1 MGMEGYVEKNLS
13 AIDEVLAAAE
23 EIRQKLN
30 KNSCLLELYL
40 VMFLNAVAIINLN
53 SLEAYT
59 GAVLDTAFLDEIRG
73 RINWIIG
80 PGPMENLNELLR
92 RVFLSAKPTGAPLDD
107 FVRDM
112 NAALINNLIC
122 RRG

>member
-30 KNSCLLELYL
+30 KNSCLMELYL